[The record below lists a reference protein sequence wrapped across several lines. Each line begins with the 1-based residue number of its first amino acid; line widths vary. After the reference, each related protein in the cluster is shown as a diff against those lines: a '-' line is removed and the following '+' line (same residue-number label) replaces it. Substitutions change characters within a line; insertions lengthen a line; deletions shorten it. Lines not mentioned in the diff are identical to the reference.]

1 MLERLTRVFAS
12 VQMVMMKRSLLLFTA
27 VALAPVFIAGDG
39 SAQQPVPVSGCTIV
53 WVTAPTPPGKTPPRR
68 RPLDFSASNVLDL
81 EFWVVLP
88 SASAASAS
96 GIELKLFTPRGHLYQ
111 TLSAPFVAPVA
122 ARTTGAAGLA
132 GPAGFAGPGRP
143 PRFQTVTLRLPVAGT
158 TIVNNSL
165 YGTWTAEAYL
175 AGGTSP
181 CTRALGF
188 QIRP

>member
-1 MLERLTRVFAS
+1 
-12 VQMVMMKRSLLLFTA
+12 MVMMKRSRAPFTA
-27 VALAPVFIAGDG
+27 VALALVFIAGDG

-53 WVTAPTPPGKTPPRR
+53 WVTAPTRPGKMPPRW
-68 RPLDFSASNVLDL
+68 RPLDFSASNLLDL

-88 SASAASAS
+88 SASAASAN

-111 TLSAPFVAPVA
+111 KLSAPFVAPVHPHA
-122 ARTTGAAGLA
+122 VGA
-132 GPAGFAGPGRP
+132 AGPGRR
-143 PRFQTVTLRLPVAGT
+143 PRFLTVTLRLPVAGT

-181 CTRALGF
+181 CTRARGF